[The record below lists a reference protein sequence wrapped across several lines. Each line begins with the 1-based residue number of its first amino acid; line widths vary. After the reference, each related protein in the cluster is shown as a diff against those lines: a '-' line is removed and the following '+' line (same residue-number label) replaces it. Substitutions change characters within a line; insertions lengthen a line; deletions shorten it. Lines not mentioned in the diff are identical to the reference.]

1 MIREH
6 RAWRQGEQKA
16 VTKRP
21 QLRKDSQNSWAF
33 RDIISSYWIGK
44 LGLFYPWRC
53 SKKMTPVNDKLCLR
67 DENLDGRIR
76 RYGFEYGTK

>member
-1 MIREH
+1 MEETWSVECNRLDNLFTTENIDQWLMIREH

-33 RDIISSYWIGK
+33 RDIISS
-44 LGLFYPWRC
+44 
-53 SKKMTPVNDKLCLR
+53 
-67 DENLDGRIR
+67 
-76 RYGFEYGTK
+76 

>member
-21 QLRKDSQNSWAF
+21 QLREDSQNSWAF
-33 RDIISSYWIGK
+33 RDIISS
-44 LGLFYPWRC
+44 
-53 SKKMTPVNDKLCLR
+53 
-67 DENLDGRIR
+67 
-76 RYGFEYGTK
+76 

>member
-33 RDIISSYWIGK
+33 RDIISS
-44 LGLFYPWRC
+44 
-53 SKKMTPVNDKLCLR
+53 
-67 DENLDGRIR
+67 
-76 RYGFEYGTK
+76 